1 MTNDTKSKLD
11 TIKDLSDKYLL
22 NTYNR
27 YPIAFQYGV
36 GEMLYDQ
43 DNKPYIDFQSGI
55 AVTNLGHGEA
65 DIIEA
70 LRVQTDKIMH
80 SSNLYY
86 SEEQAKLAQVIIEN
100 SAPGKVFICNS
111 GTEANEAAFKLI
123 RRHGIT
129 KNLEHPVI
137 LALEGSF
144 HGRSTGAMS
153 MTGNQA
159 IRDGFGELIGD
170 VHFVTPND
178 EQSLISAFDKY
189 GENIAGL
196 IMELIIGEGGIIPL
210 THGFVNLAR
219 KLTEETNS
227 MLVFDE
233 IQTGMGRTGKMFCFE
248 HYGFAPDAFTLAKA
262 LGSGFP
268 IGALVVAEE
277 FTPLLGKGM
286 HGSTFGGNHL
296 ACAIAYETFR
306 IILSRNI
313 LEGIETIST
322 NMFQRLETMKST
334 SPIVKDVRGRG
345 LHIGVELTI
354 PSRPIVEECLRKGLI
369 VNSTANNVIRI
380 MPPLTISLEKAA
392 EGMDILESV
401 LKGTI

>member
-1 MTNDTKSKLD
+1 
-11 TIKDLSDKYLL
+11 
-22 NTYNR
+22 
-27 YPIAFQYGV
+27 
-36 GEMLYDQ
+36 
-43 DNKPYIDFQSGI
+43 
-55 AVTNLGHGEA
+55 
-65 DIIEA
+65 
-70 LRVQTDKIMH
+70 
-80 SSNLYY
+80 
-86 SEEQAKLAQVIIEN
+86 
-100 SAPGKVFICNS
+100 
-111 GTEANEAAFKLI
+111 
-123 RRHGIT
+123 
-129 KNLEHPVI
+129 
-137 LALEGSF
+137 
-144 HGRSTGAMS
+144 
-153 MTGNQA
+153 
-159 IRDGFGELIGD
+159 
-170 VHFVTPND
+170 
-178 EQSLISAFDKY
+178 
-189 GENIAGL
+189 
-196 IMELIIGEGGIIPL
+196 
-210 THGFVNLAR
+210 
-219 KLTEETNS
+219 
-227 MLVFDE
+227 
-233 IQTGMGRTGKMFCFE
+233 MFCFE